1 MVCLEMDDVAV
12 IVLHV
17 LSIRLQHLA
26 EIAPKLLQ
34 DISVASPGRVTIVS
48 YPKFDSYETGLTFFE
63 GIDRRKAYIAGFD
76 FPKRV

>member
-17 LSIRLQHLA
+17 LSIRLQYLA

-34 DISVASPGRVTIVS
+34 DISMASPGRVTIVS
-48 YPKFDSYETGLTFFE
+48 
-63 GIDRRKAYIAGFD
+63 
-76 FPKRV
+76 